1 MGKVMLDFIPKF
13 EQSERII
20 KLNARNRELA
30 LAGKRKLRGWGVQ
43 EEEDESIE
51 SKNENKAEG
60 MSYGDHACWIDIGR
74 FPKLKELPSRK
85 NGYEM
90 NAESW
95 GKDYEFM
102 LDNTPANIFE
112 HERIV
117 GEIYW
122 EMHQL
127 RRYDWSDTGGQIARL
142 TGIAYELGAYG
153 MSTGHTCP
161 DLSIGLDQG
170 YGRILERVRASA
182 AMYER
187 LDNKSKAGYLRGLE
201 SVCSSCINYI
211 KRYAELARKL
221 SGETGDLSER
231 ARFDKIAGCCEHIAE
246 NPPRDYYE
254 AVQWIYFAVLF
265 DRSVGHGNGYGRLD
279 LYLINFYNKDILNGV
294 ITREEAREYLAEIY
308 MKLRGHFFCVG
319 GRDIAGRD
327 ATNEMSWIVL
337 EAYDLIGDY
346 NNLGVMWHSDIDAGF
361 YEYACDVLA
370 RHGESIPVLANYDL
384 MYESE
389 LRSGIPHEHAYNVA
403 YSGCQWFCIPGMEF
417 CDQDTNSFVAVKPM
431 QRAIA
436 RAVGDSVADF
446 NKLYDYF
453 REECG
458 ITAKAMR
465 DYKRVH
471 DEYLGDIWPEMFT
484 SLLAH
489 GPIERGLDIVAPR
502 GVDYQYTS
510 VNILGIPN
518 VADSFY
524 AINKLVFEEKLYT
537 LEQVKEAADNN
548 WENCEPMRLRF
559 LNADKYG
566 NDIEEA
572 DVFYIRVCETIREEL
587 ERLYN
592 QKGQPFRPSLFHFQG
607 HVSPEE
613 YGATPDGR
621 RAEDYLAHGVNPTAG
636 ANTRGLL
643 PTANS
648 LSSVRAN
655 KYQGSPI
662 QVDLQPRFF
671 DGCDGEK
678 EKACEYINNFSSAY
692 FKKGGMQIN
701 LHIMD
706 LAKLADAIE
715 HPENPEYQN
724 IIVRVTGYA
733 ARFISLPRVYQ
744 EEFVSRINYD
754 SI

>member
-1 MGKVMLDFIPKF
+1 MGKVKLDFIPKF
-13 EQSERII
+13 EQSERIRN
-20 KLNARNRELA
+20 LNARNRELA
-30 LAGKRKLRGWGVQ
+30 LAGKRKLKGWGVQ
-43 EEEDESIE
+43 EEENE
-51 SKNENKAEG
+51 SKAEE

-74 FPKLKELPSRK
+74 FPRLGELPSRR

-90 NAESW
+90 SAENW
-95 GKDYEFM
+95 GKDYAFM
-102 LDNTPANIFE
+102 LENTPANIFKY
-112 HERIV
+112 ERIV

-122 EMHQL
+122 EMHML
-127 RRYDWSDTGGQIARL
+127 RRYDWGDTGEETARL

-161 DLSIGLDQG
+161 DLTIGLTQG
-170 YGRILERVRASA
+170 YGKILERIRESK

-187 LDNKSKAGYLRGLE
+187 LDNRRKAGFLKGLE
-201 SVCSSCINYI
+201 SVCLSCIDYI
-211 KRYAELARKL
+211 RRYAALAEKL
-221 SGETGDLSER
+221 SAETDDLSEKK
-231 ARFDKIAGCCEHIAE
+231 RFDKIAGCCNNIAE

-254 AVQWIYFAVLF
+254 AVQWIHFAVLF

-279 LYLINFYNKDILNGV
+279 LYLIDFYNKDILNGV
-294 ITREEAREYLAEIY
+294 LTREEAREYLAEMY

-319 GRDIAGRD
+319 GRDINGND
-327 ATNEMSWIVL
+327 AANEMSWIVL
-337 EAYDLIGDY
+337 EAYDLTGDY
-346 NNLGVMWHSDIDAGF
+346 NNLGVMWHSDINPDF
-361 YEYACDVLA
+361 YAYACDVLA

-389 LRSGIPHEHAYNVA
+389 LRSGIPHEHAWNVA

-417 CDQDTNSFVAVKPM
+417 CDQDSNSFIAVKPM

-436 RAVGDSVADF
+436 RAVRDEAEDF
-446 NKLYDYF
+446 EKLYRYF
-453 REECG
+453 TEE
-458 ITAKAMR
+458 TAVTARAMR
-465 DYKRVH
+465 DYKRAH
-471 DEYLGDIWPEMFT
+471 DEFLGDIWPEMFT

-518 VADSFY
+518 VADSFS
-524 AINKLVFEEKLYT
+524 AVKKLVFEKKLYT
-537 LEQVKEAADNN
+537 LKQVEEAVENN
-548 WENCEPMRLRF
+548 WENDESMRLRF
-559 LNADKYG
+559 LNSDKYG

-572 DVFYIRVCETIREEL
+572 DAFYVRVCETIREEM

-607 HVSPEE
+607 HTTPEE

-636 ANTRGLL
+636 ANIRGLL

-648 LSSVRAN
+648 LSSVKAN

-662 QVDLQPRFF
+662 QVDLQPKFF
-671 DGCDGEK
+671 DGK
-678 EKACEYINNFSSAY
+678 EKLWEYINNFSSAY

-701 LHIMD
+701 LH
-706 LAKLADAIE
+706 
-715 HPENPEYQN
+715 
-724 IIVRVTGYA
+724 V
-733 ARFISLPRVYQ
+733 
-744 EEFVSRINYD
+744 
-754 SI
+754 